1 MIQIENIQVP
11 DVSKIVQF
19 IKGEKIKNKSICTR
33 MIDVTMDITAP
44 LYWWGEFYNYK
55 IETVTYS
62 CSPLHKIAE
71 KEFTL
76 NDFSY
81 EHLCNDELALLEEVI
96 FRLNM
101 NRVLFIA
108 KNDKQLNQYTVM
120 SDECYVKYKKTL
132 WKQMLQLIPSSYNQK
147 KNIKTNYEE
156 LKKIYCAKQNSNID
170 EWASFCQTIKKL
182 PYFEEL
188 CL

>member
-11 DVSKIVQF
+11 DASKIVQF
-19 IKGEKIKNKSICTR
+19 IKSEKIKDKSIGTR
-33 MIDVTMDITAP
+33 MIYVTMDITAP
-44 LYWWGEFYNYK
+44 LYWWGEFYNYR

-62 CSPLHKIAE
+62 CSPMHKIAE

-108 KNDKQLNQYTVM
+108 KNDKHVM

-132 WKQMLQLIPSSYNQK
+132 WKQMIQLLPSSYNQNN
-147 KNIKTNYEE
+147 NIKTNYEE
-156 LKKIYCAKQNSNID
+156 LRKMYYAKQSSNID
-170 EWASFCQTIKKL
+170 EWVIFCQAIKTL
-182 PYFEEL
+182 PDFKEL